1 MSISDTISQTA
12 AANPLVGMAVATQ
25 SVKGAILAGLQT
37 GDAAFGSLLGAA
49 GGQALE
55 ASQLL
60 AMLAPHLGRA
70 LDVQA

>member
-12 AANPLVGMAVATQ
+12 ATNPMVGMAVAAQ

-37 GDAAFGSLLGAA
+37 GDAAFGSLFGAV

-55 ASQLL
+55 ANQLL
-60 AMLAPHLGRA
+60 ATLAPHLGQT